1 MAKCISCGAEIK
13 DDAKFC
19 PVCGGKQELPQNAP
33 QNVPAQAET
42 GAAPQ
47 NNAVPVSVAPQ
58 SGNANNGNANNGNAN
73 NGNAQNQQTDFSESL
88 KKLNDTEDKTSE
100 FDKGDIEKNK
110 PMAILAYLSILVLV
124 PIIAAPNSKF
134 TRFHANQGL
143 LLAICEV
150 AWWIVYG
157 IISTIIRIC
166 LGGILLGGIAT
177 ILNMIIGLAGIVF
190 IILSV
195 IGIINAANGRA
206 KRLPVIGKYDLIK

>member
-19 PVCGGKQELPQNAP
+19 PVCGGKQEIPQNAP
-33 QNVPAQAET
+33 QNGPAQPET

-58 SGNANNGNANNGNAN
+58 SGNANNGNT
-73 NGNAQNQQTDFSESL
+73 QNQQTDFSESL